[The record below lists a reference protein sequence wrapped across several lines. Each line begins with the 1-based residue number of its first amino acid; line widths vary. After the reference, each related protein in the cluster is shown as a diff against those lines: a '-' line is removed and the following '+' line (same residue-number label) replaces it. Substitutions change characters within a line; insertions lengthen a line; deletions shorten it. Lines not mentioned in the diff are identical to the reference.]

1 MNRLIDN
8 HQAINGPG
16 IYLSGIPM
24 PRGKFPLCHYLS
36 NYQQLCGC
44 STRHSCWGQIC
55 ENHRMWSLLAPQG
68 WARQSIA
75 NNWRKRPVYD
85 ISQLTRSQ
93 RIGVALRLM
102 IRNWKHGLWM
112 RIKYDD
118 PFTCCI
124 RQIEIA
130 NGRFFLSF
138 FYWLPFLSPLYILQL
153 LDAIEDEVLQGGYL
167 IDWHA
172 CDLFPKSWIDLVVV
186 LRCPSTS
193 VHYDRLSTRYFS
205 FLTAPDI
212 YFAFTLNI
220 PVTRSLRKI
229 YLTNVG
235 FAAENILR
243 QSCRKI

>member
-1 MNRLIDN
+1 M
-8 HQAINGPG
+8 
-16 IYLSGIPM
+16 
-24 PRGKFPLCHYLS
+24 
-36 NYQQLCGC
+36 
-44 STRHSCWGQIC
+44 
-55 ENHRMWSLLAPQG
+55 
-68 WARQSIA
+68 
-75 NNWRKRPVYD
+75 
-85 ISQLTRSQ
+85 
-93 RIGVALRLM
+93 
-102 IRNWKHGLWM
+102 
-112 RIKYDD
+112 
-118 PFTCCI
+118 
-124 RQIEIA
+124 
-130 NGRFFLSF
+130 
-138 FYWLPFLSPLYILQL
+138 QL

-172 CDLFPKSWIDLVVV
+172 CDVFPKSWIDLVVV

-193 VHYDRLSTRYFS
+193 VHYDRLSARYFS

>member
-55 ENHRMWSLLAPQG
+55 ENHRMWSLLAPLG

-138 FYWLPFLSPLYILQL
+138 FLLLTAFSLSVVHFAAPGCHWRWSASRRL
-153 LDAIEDEVLQGGYL
+153 LDRLARMWFISQVL
-167 IDWHA
+167 DRPCCRPA
-172 CDLFPKSWIDLVVV
+172 M
-186 LRCPSTS
+186 S
-193 VHYDRLSTRYFS
+193 VH
-205 FLTAPDI
+205 
-212 YFAFTLNI
+212 
-220 PVTRSLRKI
+220 VGSLRPSFNKVLFLFDCPRYI
-229 YLTNVG
+229 FCLYSQHSRHPLSSQDR
-235 FAAENILR
+235 FD
-243 QSCRKI
+243 